1 MRVLSLDSATEVA
14 SCAVM
19 EDSKLLGEVIIN
31 YKMQHSKTLLP
42 IIDSLLTSLDLTL
55 KDIDGFVVSK
65 GPGSFT
71 GLRIG
76 MATIKGF
83 SQGTKKPFV
92 SVSTLDSLAYNMCYT
107 GGIICPILD
116 ALRGNVYTA
125 LYRFNGA
132 ELVTINE
139 YMIISVEELILLLL
153 KHKSPVCFIGDGIVK
168 HGISLKE
175 SLPDI
180 SFAPVNLNLARA
192 SSLAEIGLKRLSLG
206 EKDNI
211 YNASPMYLRKPQAER
226 EYENKMELLKNE

>member
-14 SCAVM
+14 SCAII

-83 SQGTKKPFV
+83 SQGTKKPFTC
-92 SVSTLDSLAYNMCYT
+92 VSTLDSLAYNMCYT

-116 ALRGNVYTA
+116 ALRGNIYTA
-125 LYRFNGA
+125 LYTFNGTDFI
-132 ELVTINE
+132 TISD
-139 YMIISVEELILLLL
+139 YMIISVEELISLLT
-153 KHKSPVCFIGDGIVK
+153 KYNSPVCFIGDGIIK
-168 HGISLKE
+168 HGTLLKE
-175 SLPDI
+175 SLPNV
-180 SFAPVNLNLARA
+180 SFAPVHLNLARA
-192 SSLAEIGLKRLSLG
+192 SSLGEIGIKRLSNG
-206 EKDNI
+206 EEDNI
-211 YNASPMYLRKPQAER
+211 YSASPMYLRKPQAER
-226 EYENKMELLKNE
+226 EYEEKMETLKNV

>member
-14 SCAVM
+14 SCAII

-42 IIDSLLTSLDLTL
+42 IIDSLLNSLDLTL

-107 GGIICPILD
+107 GGIVCPILD
-116 ALRGNVYTA
+116 ALRGNIYTA
-125 LYRFNGA
+125 LYTFSGTDFI
-132 ELVTINE
+132 TISD
-139 YMIISVEELILLLL
+139 YMIISAEELISLL
-153 KHKSPVCFIGDGIVK
+153 KKHNSPICFIGDGIIK
-168 HGISLKE
+168 HGALLKE
-175 SLPDI
+175 SLPNV
-180 SFAPVNLNLARA
+180 SFAPANLNLARA
-192 SSLAEIGLKRLSLG
+192 SSLGEIGLKRLSKG
-206 EKDNI
+206 KQDSI
-211 YNASPMYLRKPQAER
+211 YDASPMYLRKPQAER
-226 EYENKMELLKNE
+226 EYEKKMETLKNV

>member
-14 SCAVM
+14 SCAII

-42 IIDSLLTSLDLTL
+42 IIDSLLVSLDLTL

-83 SQGTKKPFV
+83 SQGTNKPFV

-107 GGIICPILD
+107 RGIICPILD
-116 ALRGNVYTA
+116 ALRGNLYTA
-125 LYRFNGA
+125 LYTFTGTKFI
-132 ELVTINE
+132 TISD
-139 YMIISVEELILLLL
+139 YMVISVEELISLLI
-153 KHKSPVCFIGDGIVK
+153 KHNSPVCFIGDGLIK
-168 HGISLKE
+168 HGDLLKK
-175 SLPDI
+175 SFSDI
-180 SFAPVNLNLARA
+180 SFAPVHLNLARA
-192 SSLAEIGLKRLSLG
+192 SSLGEIGIKRLLMG

-211 YNASPMYLRKPQAER
+211 YDSSPMYLRKTQAER
-226 EYENKMELLKNE
+226 EYEKKMETLKNV

>member
-14 SCAVM
+14 SCAII

-42 IIDSLLTSLDLTL
+42 MIDSLLVSLELSL

-92 SVSTLDSLAYNMCYT
+92 SVSTLDSLAFNMSYT

-125 LYRFNGA
+125 IYRFDGS
-132 ELVTINE
+132 ELVNITD
-139 YMIISVEELILLLL
+139 YMVISIEDLISLLLGYE
-153 KHKSPVCFIGDGIVK
+153 SSVCFIGDGLVN
-168 HGISLKE
+168 HGELLKM
-175 SLPDI
+175 SLPNVT
-180 SFAPVNLNLARA
+180 FAPVHTNLARA
-192 SSLAEIGLKRLSLG
+192 SALGEIGIKRLSLG
-206 EKDNI
+206 QEDNI
-211 YNASPMYLRKPQAER
+211 FDSSPMYLRKTQAER
-226 EYENKMELLKNE
+226 EYEKKIETINHV